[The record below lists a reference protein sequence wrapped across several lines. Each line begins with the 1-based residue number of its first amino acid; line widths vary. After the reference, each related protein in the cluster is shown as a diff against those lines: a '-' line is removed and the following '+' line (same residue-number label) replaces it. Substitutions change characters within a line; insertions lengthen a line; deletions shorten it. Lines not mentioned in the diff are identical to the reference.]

1 MASLELLER
10 LRPYR
15 EQVEVV
21 ERKPPHELVAPVDI
35 VRTDALGRTLVVV
48 PAGTVP
54 AHWVKLTEEE
64 RQALLEPPEPLP
76 DGYLHPGPYGFAPEG
91 VRLGFTIEHAPDW

>member
-15 EQVEVV
+15 EQVEVL
-21 ERKPPHELVAPVDI
+21 ERKAPRELVAADDI
-35 VRTDALGRTLVVV
+35 ARTDALGRNVVVV

-54 AHWVKLTEEE
+54 APWVKLTDEE
-64 RQALLEPPEPLP
+64 RQALVEAPEPQRVTSIQARM
-76 DGYLHPGPYGFAPEG
+76 DSHPRA
-91 VRLGFTIEHAPDW
+91 